1 LWGLAFKPDTDDVR
15 EAPSRVIVAELLRRG
30 ASVCAY
36 DPVAMDEAQR
46 VFGPTPG
53 LAFASTATAA
63 LAGADALLI
72 ATEWRE
78 FRTPDFE
85 AIKVQLRQP
94 LILDGSNLYEPD
106 LMRALGI
113 DYVGVGRGTART
125 A

>member
-1 LWGLAFKPDTDDVR
+1 
-15 EAPSRVIVAELLRRG
+15 
-30 ASVCAY
+30 
-36 DPVAMDEAQR
+36 MDEAQR